1 MSAMWP
7 AQFVH
12 SKFVGCGVPT
22 RPMAGTDRFGRGYKA
37 TVRRSE
43 MEFLKRILAMPKMKY
58 GLLTLGSG
66 AWAFGLV
73 DQLSSSAATMK
84 YLLMSLLMV
93 VVAVL

>member
-1 MSAMWP
+1 MTERRTSGQAGVDCIGRAGRRTSMKRLKS
-7 AQFVH
+7 VL
-12 SKFVGCGVPT
+12 SKPHW
-22 RPMAGTDRFGRGYKA
+22 
-37 TVRRSE
+37 
-43 MEFLKRILAMPKMKY
+43 KY

-66 AWAFGLV
+66 AWVVGLI

>member
-1 MSAMWP
+1 
-7 AQFVH
+7 
-12 SKFVGCGVPT
+12 
-22 RPMAGTDRFGRGYKA
+22 
-37 TVRRSE
+37 

-58 GLLTLGSG
+58 SLVTLGSG
-66 AWAFGLV
+66 AWALGLV